1 MAKKIIERKIVQGKE
16 FSKKIVIFSAIL
28 FLGCI
33 VTSYVLAWF
42 DKNPV
47 GELSIALSASFTGVV
62 ASYLAKSF
70 LEKNSRNI
78 HGVDEFGNFIP
89 KENSISESED
99 CYGKNEN

>member
-70 LEKNSRNI
+70 LEKNSRNK
-78 HGVDEFGNFIP
+78 HRVDEFGNFVP